1 MVARVTWA
9 GKALLCSKS
18 SLIVDLFTVRKP
30 FRKLRGKAAYPLGCY
45 KTKRRG
51 GFVLTMPFDR
61 RRALAYGLG
70 ILWIF
75 DSLLKIQ
82 PAMFHSLLVVNV
94 LAPAATDSQPPWLFH
109 IMMEGARLWIHL
121 GVVANILNFLIEAVI
136 GILILKGPDTTSGR
150 WGLWIS
156 LIWGAIVW
164 IGAEGLGGLVTGSP
178 SVIQG
183 SPGSIP
189 FYAAAAIL
197 LLVRKDWWT
206 EEHVYQVARYGLAIF
221 WFIAFIW
228 EVLPSSGFWTPNGL
242 AAQFGDITMNGNEPT
257 ILQMAINAMVIS
269 SQLHP
274 VLENGIYSAILLV
287 LSLLSFFRPKSRWT
301 AIITGVWMIF
311 LWAVPQAFGTLL
323 SGTGTDPGM
332 FLPFTLLA
340 WTLLGPQF
348 PFMHQRQAQSE
359 QAS

>member
-1 MVARVTWA
+1 
-9 GKALLCSKS
+9 
-18 SLIVDLFTVRKP
+18 
-30 FRKLRGKAAYPLGCY
+30 
-45 KTKRRG
+45 
-51 GFVLTMPFDR
+51 
-61 RRALAYGLG
+61 
-70 ILWIF
+70 
-75 DSLLKIQ
+75 
-82 PAMFHSLLVVNV
+82 
-94 LAPAATDSQPPWLFH
+94 
-109 IMMEGARLWIHL
+109 
-121 GVVANILNFLIEAVI
+121 
-136 GILILKGPDTTSGR
+136 
-150 WGLWIS
+150 
-156 LIWGAIVW
+156 
-164 IGAEGLGGLVTGSP
+164 
-178 SVIQG
+178 
-183 SPGSIP
+183 
-189 FYAAAAIL
+189 
-197 LLVRKDWWT
+197 
-206 EEHVYQVARYGLAIF
+206 
-221 WFIAFIW
+221 
-228 EVLPSSGFWTPNGL
+228 
-242 AAQFGDITMNGNEPT
+242 MNGNEPT